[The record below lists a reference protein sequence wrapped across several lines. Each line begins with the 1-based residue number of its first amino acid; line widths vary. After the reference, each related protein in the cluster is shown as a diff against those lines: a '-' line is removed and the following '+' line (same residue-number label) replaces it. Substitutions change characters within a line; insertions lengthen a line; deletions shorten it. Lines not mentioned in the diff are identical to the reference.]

1 MGDLIKKIKS
11 NFLGKNSFSVGF
23 NNRSPVEGISR
34 KASPLNGY
42 TPASASFEGAS
53 GATSSYKNLMASH
66 YGNPEVP
73 DNADLGKVL
82 SEAVGK
88 VGKAAGQ
95 LGAAGLE
102 AKGKADAANVGI
114 DAANEAGGFEEGD
127 EGFTEAAHWWNARRS
142 SKKSVSRKSS
152 SPLNQDDDD
161 TNGDMGEAGEI
172 QISEADN
179 VEGAN
184 TAEDNYSS
192 NTNEELDSKLPA
204 KNPDENKTDQ
214 DKLIEFC
221 TENPNHKLCT
231 GRNVSK
237 SWTDM
242 TPTERINDPRLKW
255 D

>member
-42 TPASASFEGAS
+42 TPASASFDGAK
-53 GATSSYKNLMASH
+53 GAISSYGALMQSN

-95 LGAAGLE
+95 LGAAYTE
-102 AKGKADAANVGI
+102 A
-114 DAANEAGGFEEGD
+114 EAGAEKGEG
-127 EGFTEAAHWWNARRS
+127 GGNWWNQRRS

-152 SPLNQDDDD
+152 SPLNQDDEVVNSSDPVSTALTIEPPNTEIVVVDD
-161 TNGDMGEAGEI
+161 DDDGGLTKTLKK
-172 QISEADN
+172 QP
-179 VEGAN
+179 
-184 TAEDNYSS
+184 TAED
-192 NTNEELDSKLPA
+192 LDS
-204 KNPDENKTDQ
+204 DENKTDQ